1 MAIMSNKIALAIV
14 EQVTEGTFTAPNATN
29 DQIAISNLRA
39 TTNGVTIANN
49 EYTGSIFRN
58 GDEVAGVNEEIT
70 FNVNLRGPGGADVP
84 AAGAFIL
91 GRILKAGKFTELR
104 TTAAVPAAAE
114 ALVAAT
120 TSGGT
125 LGAGAAATANLYKGL
140 AIILTAIGATVP
152 RRLSALRSYA
162 ADKTALWV
170 EALGAAPT
178 GTYQIP
184 KQLSYVR
191 SVDASDPPFLS
202 AYLWRGGKKFS
213 LKDIRISGLRLVVP
227 VSTKEQAAYPQLE
240 VTAMVT
246 TEAYVDEASPAVA
259 SQGVTPKWKDGKF
272 HVANVAVGG
281 TDLNVDLGLRAAYPP
296 NPNQVSG
303 SDAGQLVE
311 AVASVSMTR
320 QEQLKAVL
328 DTRALAD
335 AQTQH
340 PVFAQWGFTSGNLIQ
355 LVIPDARFNYQN
367 GDDGG
372 EFAMESG
379 DMMIDV
385 FDRQICINFPY
396 F

>member
-1 MAIMSNKIALAIV
+1 MAIMSNKIALAII
-14 EQVTEGTFTAPNATN
+14 EQVAEGTFTAPNATN
-29 DQIAISNLRA
+29 DQLAISNLRA
-39 TTNGVTIANN
+39 TSNGVTIANN

-58 GDEVAGVNEEIT
+58 GDEVAGVNEEIS

-91 GRILKAGKFTELR
+91 GRILKAAKFTELR

-114 ALVAAT
+114 ALTAAT

-152 RRLSALRSYA
+152 RRLSALRSYTSSKVA
-162 ADKTALWV
+162 EWV
-170 EALGAAPT
+170 EGLASAPT

-202 AYLWRGGKKFS
+202 AYLWRGGKKYS

-227 VSTKEQAAYPQLE
+227 ASTREQAAYPMLE

-246 TEAYVDEASPAVA
+246 VDAYVDEAAPSVA

-272 HVANVAVGG
+272 HVANKAVGG
-281 TDLNVDLGLRAAYPP
+281 SDLNLDLGLRAAFPP
-296 NPNQVSG
+296 NPNQVDG

-328 DTRALAD
+328 DTRALAL
-335 AQTQH
+335 AQSQH

-379 DMMIDV
+379 DMFIDV